1 MIPTL
6 AKRFWLVFLLAYLI
20 VMGAAALLLV
30 RIRDEQIAQLSQPRA
45 QDAWQ
50 DWRSAAAEQA
60 GREGPVQRRTPRSV
74 EPPALVLLRDHFGVM
89 LAATIILGTALLA
102 VILLAVHGVLARTQL
117 AHLNGKGKHA
127 QKDNQ
132 GE

>member
-1 MIPTL
+1 MNWSH
-6 AKRFWLVFLLAYLI
+6 AKRFWTVSLLGYLA
-20 VMGAAALLLV
+20 VMTAVVVLLV
-30 RIRDEQIAQLSQPRA
+30 RTRDEQIARLSQPRA

-60 GREGPVQRRTPRSV
+60 DGEGPVQRRTPQSV
-74 EPPALVLLRDHFGVM
+74 EPPALVLLRDHFGVV
-89 LAATIILGTALLA
+89 LAATIIFGTALLA
-102 VILLAVHGVLARTQL
+102 VIFLAVHGVLARTQL
-117 AHLNGKGKHA
+117 AHLNGKAKHA